1 MTVSNVTQLKK
12 LNNVK
17 ETDNYTIAN
26 IEKQINASTR
36 PTVSCNETKPLFD
49 GKKCISCDA
58 FSIYDLKASN
68 CIPPQLFTNTTALK
82 TLKYIELEKSTLASI
97 DA

>member
-1 MTVSNVTQLKK
+1 MVQLKK
-12 LNNVK
+12 LKNFK

-36 PTVSCNETKPLFD
+36 PTFSCNETKPLYD
-49 GKKCISCDA
+49 GKKCINCDA
-58 FSIYDLKASN
+58 YSIYDLKASN
-68 CIPPQLFTNTTALK
+68 CTLPQLYTNTTALK
-82 TLKYIELEKSTLASI
+82 TLKYLEIEKSTLDSA